1 MTGPLP
7 DPRKVH
13 LSNEKY
19 EESIQKVSD
28 NIFASLQDVKTDSII
43 KLKNELL
50 NEIYEYEVLLFYLFR
65 KILLMKYLVQII
77 SKQK

>member
-19 EESIQKVSD
+19 DESLQKVTD
-28 NIFASLQDVKTDSII
+28 NIFASLQDVKPDSII

-50 NEIYEYEVLLFYLFR
+50 NEIYEYEVHLFINKCF
-65 KILLMKYLVQII
+65 IFKYLVQII